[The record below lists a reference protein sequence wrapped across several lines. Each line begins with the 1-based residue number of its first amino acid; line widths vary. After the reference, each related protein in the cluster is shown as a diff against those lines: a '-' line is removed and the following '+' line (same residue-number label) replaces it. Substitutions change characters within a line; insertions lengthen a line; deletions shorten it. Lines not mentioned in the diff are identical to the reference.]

1 MLGTVVVFIL
11 ITAIAVVTTIS
22 YNNKINSTLI
32 EDYEEY
38 YNVVKEGLYNYDS
51 TIVIKVKNFDESVYN
66 LDVVHKIL
74 EDNLELSGNFDDFK
88 FQTKNLKYATEIT
101 FIFEYLE
108 SRDVIVNRENAV
120 KSKIE
125 DIISQVIKPEMK
137 DYEKEK
143 VLHDYIIN
151 NCKFDERYDLGNM
164 PSESYTAYGVLING
178 TGVCQ
183 GYAIA
188 MDKLLKAVGME
199 STIVVGSALNDEG
212 NDYISHAWNIVKIG
226 GQYYHLDLT
235 WDDPIMED
243 GSDKLGYSYFNI
255 TDEQIQLNH
264 KWDKNNYPN
273 CINTEYSFSN
283 LGFAEKDLNGNDIIV
298 VKDYDEFYS
307 YIKEDISKVESDKT
321 YKSINF
327 DGDEEKI
334 EGLIIRAYES
344 LSKEGE
350 YSYSIESDEITKYC
364 YITVTSK

>member
-1 MLGTVVVFIL
+1 MCIHINV
-11 ITAIAVVTTIS
+11 TADKRDIVEVIELVAKVRIF
-22 YNNKINSTLI
+22 N
-32 EDYEEY
+32 EDYVEY

-51 TIVIKVKNFDESVYN
+51 TIVIKVKNYDESIYN
-66 LDVVHKIL
+66 FDVVNKIL
-74 EDNLELSGNFDDFK
+74 EDNLEISGNFENFK
-88 FQTKNLKYATEIT
+88 FQTKNLQNATEIT
-101 FIFEYLE
+101 FIFEYFE
-108 SRDVIVNRENAV
+108 SKDVIVNRENAV

-143 VLHDYIIN
+143 ALHDYIIN
-151 NCKFDERYDLGNM
+151 HCKFDERYDSGNM
-164 PSESYTAYGVLING
+164 PSVSYSAYGVLVNG

-188 MDKLLKAVGME
+188 MDKLLRAVGIE
-199 STIVVGSALNDEG
+199 STIVAGSTLDDEG
-212 NDYISHAWNIVKIG
+212 NNYIKHAWNIVKIG

-243 GSDKLGYSYFNI
+243 GSDELRYSYFNI

-264 KWDKNNYPN
+264 KWDKNKYPN
-273 CINTEYSFSN
+273 CINTEYSFNN
-283 LGFAEKDLNGNDIIV
+283 LGLAEKDLNGNDIIV

-307 YIKEDISKVESDKT
+307 YIKEDISNMVSDKT

-334 EGLIIRAYES
+334 ESLINRAYES

-350 YSYSIESDEITKYC
+350 YSYSVEWDEITKYG
-364 YITVTSK
+364 YITVGFK